1 MTGLLPVGKG
11 IATLSWAAAAAA
23 DDDEAIRGPL
33 AEAVADRA
41 PDEHAAGKFKARP
54 FTPGRRNSC
63 ATAMAGRQVER
74 RSREGRVAVGMLSSY
89 ALPALLFGTFLN

>member
-11 IATLSWAAAAAA
+11 TAALSFAAAA
-23 DDDEAIRGPL
+23 DDEEEDAIRGPL

-41 PDEHAAGKFKARP
+41 PEERAAGKFKARP

-74 RSREGRVAVGMLSSY
+74 RSREGRVAVGMLSSLCV
-89 ALPALLFGTFLN
+89 ACSF